1 MGESQTSAIDSEIHS
16 MNGSGSVQPVASRPA
31 TSADLP
37 EIRRL
42 LSDSDLPVEDI
53 EQHIGNFIVATQGD
67 VLVGCIAIEPLGTVA
82 LLRSLC
88 VRPECRNRGVA
99 AELGARIAERAAR
112 AGVRRLYLMTTTA
125 SEYFERAGFSICSR
139 DEMPAEI
146 QGTLQFRALCPATAV
161 CMRRD
166 LPGSN
171 S

>member
-1 MGESQTSAIDSEIHS
+1 
-16 MNGSGSVQPVASRPA
+16 MNESGSVQAVAFRPA
-31 TSADLP
+31 TSADLSD
-37 EIRRL
+37 IRSL
-42 LSDSDLPVEDI
+42 LSASGLPVDDI
-53 EQHIGNFIVATQGD
+53 EQHIGNFLVATQGGT
-67 VLVGCIAIEPLGTVA
+67 LVGCIAIELLGVTA

-125 SEYFERAGFSICSR
+125 KEYFERAGFSVCSR